1 MVEDKTQEDI
11 LKLFGSGNDAVKAY
25 EEVFEGLKDKSVEE
39 ASVKVSTW
47 WHIDQLIYK
56 KI

>member
-25 EEVFEGLKDKSVEE
+25 EEVLEGLKDKSVEE
-39 ASVKVSTW
+39 VSVKVST
-47 WHIDQLIYK
+47 
-56 KI
+56 